1 MVQTRYFFLA
11 VAFLLITA
19 CSGSGSSNDRAGV
32 LDSMQAQL
40 DSDWSAYASGKPGFG
55 GGVAMQILS
64 PAGEFFL
71 TTGMGNAVKNYS
83 RFRSASTTKTFTA
96 AAIMLLHQQ
105 GLIDIHDCITDAIP
119 GTSEPYVPDTAD
131 YNIPYKDQIT
141 IKMLLMHWGGVFD
154 VANSNIPEEKGPPY
168 GGKNYIDY
176 VKEGDPYHQFTF
188 DELLGIVAQYQLS
201 DSAPGVKYHYSNTGY
216 SLLGKIIERVS
227 GVNYNDFIRDEFI
240 FINGLFDTSLVV
252 NSHQIAL
259 PSPFVPGYYYTGDS
273 PLVDV
278 TEDNLT
284 ANVAEGNLITTPY
297 DLALWCRMLLSGEA
311 GLTKDT
317 VEMMKQAALP
327 QKEGSSVL
335 YGLGLEYVPGLGWG
349 HGGAHQGYLTD
360 MYHNTDTGIT
370 TLMFTNVWNIT
381 DGKNS
386 LSVQALY
393 MRDMSKR
400 ITDLLN

>member
-1 MVQTRYFFLA
+1 LKEVKYLFIAAMI
-11 VAFLLITA
+11 LLGTA
-19 CSGSGSSNDRAGV
+19 CSSSSGNNAVSLESA
-32 LDSMQAQL
+32 MHTQL
-40 DSDWSAYASGKPGFG
+40 NADWSAYASGKPGFG
-55 GGVAMQILS
+55 GGIALQLMS
-64 PAGEFFL
+64 YKGDFFL
-71 TTGMGNAVKNYS
+71 TTGMGADVKNYY

-96 AAIMLLHQQ
+96 AAIMLLYQQ
-105 GLIDIHDCITDAIP
+105 GLLDIDDYITDVIP
-119 GTSEPYVPDTAD
+119 GTSNPYIPDTAD
-131 YNIPYKDQIT
+131 YDIPYKHQIT

-154 VANSNIPEEKGPPY
+154 VANSNIPEDKGPPY

-201 DSAPGVKYHYSNTGY
+201 DSAPGMKYHYSNTGY

-240 FINGLFDTSLVV
+240 FPNSLFDTSLVV

-259 PSPFVPGYYYTGDS
+259 PLPFVPGYFYTGAS

-297 DLALWCRMLLSGEA
+297 DLALWCRRLLSGEA
-311 GLTKDT
+311 GLTEDT
-317 VEMMKQAALP
+317 VEIMKQAALP
-327 QKEGSSVL
+327 QKEGSQVL

-381 DGKNS
+381 EDKNS

>member
-1 MVQTRYFFLA
+1 MYQTRYLLY
-11 VAFLLITA
+11 VAILILISA
-19 CSGSGSSNDRAGV
+19 CSNSSGNSDVN
-32 LDSMQAQL
+32 LQDSMQSTL
-40 DSDWSAYASGKPGFG
+40 DSAWGAYSNGKPGFG

-64 PAGEFFL
+64 PGGDYFL
-71 TTGMGNAVKNYS
+71 STAMGNNVKNYY

-96 AAIMLLHQQ
+96 AAIMLLYQQ
-105 GLIDIHDCITDAIP
+105 GLLDIDDYITDDIP
-119 GTSEPYVPDTAD
+119 GTSNPYIPDTVD
-131 YNIPYKDQIT
+131 YDIPYKHQIT

-154 VANSNIPEEKGPPY
+154 VANSNIPEDKGPPF

-201 DSAPGVKYHYSNTGY
+201 DSAPGLKYHYSNTGY

-240 FINGLFDTSLVV
+240 FGNGLSDTSLVV
-252 NSHQIAL
+252 NSHQNAL
-259 PSPFVPGYYYTGDS
+259 PSPFVPGYFYTGAS

-284 ANVAEGNLITTPY
+284 ANIAEGNLITTPY
-297 DLALWCRMLLSGEA
+297 DLALWCRRLLSGEA
-311 GLTKDT
+311 GLTEDT
-317 VEMMKQAALP
+317 VEIMKQAALP

-386 LSVQALY
+386 LTIQALY
-393 MRDMSKR
+393 MREMSAS
-400 ITDLLN
+400 ITALLN

>member
-1 MVQTRYFFLA
+1 MEKTWYILFSA
-11 VAFLLITA
+11 ILLLGTA
-19 CSGSGSSNDRAGV
+19 CSSSSGNDSTGLQAV
-32 LDSMQAQL
+32 MQAQL
-40 DSDWSAYASGKPGFG
+40 DADWSAYSSGKPGFG
-55 GGVAMQILS
+55 GGIALQILS
-64 PAGEFFL
+64 SKGEYFL
-71 TTGMGNAVKNYS
+71 TTAMGADVKNYS

-96 AAIMLLHQQ
+96 AAIMLLYQQ
-105 GLIDIHDCITDAIP
+105 GLLDIDDYITDVIP
-119 GTSEPYVPDTAD
+119 GTANPYIPDTAD
-131 YNIPYKDQIT
+131 YDIPYKDQIT

-168 GGKNYIDY
+168 GGKNYIDF
-176 VKEGDPYHQFTF
+176 VKEGDPYHQFRF
-188 DELLGIVAQYQLS
+188 DELLGIVAAYQLS

-216 SLLGKIIERVS
+216 SLLGKIIERIS
-227 GVNYNDFIRDEFI
+227 GLNYNDFIRDEFI
-240 FINGLFDTSLVV
+240 FPNSLFDTSLVV
-252 NSHQIAL
+252 NSYQIAL

-297 DLALWCRMLLSGEA
+297 DLALWCRRLLSGKA
-311 GLTKDT
+311 GLTQDT
-317 VEMMKQAALP
+317 VEIMKQAALP
-327 QKEGSSVL
+327 QKESSPVL
-335 YGLGLEYVPGLGWG
+335 YGLGLEYIPGLGWG

-400 ITDLLN
+400 ITDLLS